1 MDREFELE
9 QLYLAIDYYE
19 KQLENSWFTSNA
31 TACQN
36 NIQRF
41 RNRYNELRI
50 WKTLDKNM
58 SSLLR

>member
-19 KQLENSWFTSNA
+19 KQLENRWFTSNA

-41 RNRYNELRI
+41 RNRYDELRI